1 MTIPEGYKPQLA
13 IEQTKVKTQPANR
26 YMSEKLDGIRCI
38 IFGGVAYSRSLKR
51 IPNLSIQAY
60 VQYHAEAMDG
70 MDGELIVGDK
80 NAPDVFNQST
90 SGVMRIEGEPDFT
103 FWVFDRWHPTATWLE
118 RYARLVNH
126 SRLPAR
132 VKLLEHFPVE
142 VNPEATDFDEDNSID
157 EFEAKM
163 LAQGAEGIMLRD
175 SDAKYKCGRSGTKNP
190 ELQKVKRF
198 VDNEFEII
206 GWEPKYTNTNEA
218 KTNELGRTA
227 RSTAK
232 DGMVALDTM
241 GSLILRT
248 SKGDT
253 FSCGSGMTDAIREDL
268 WERRETLLGQLA
280 KVKYFDVGTGYK
292 TPRFPVLVGIRH
304 KDDL

>member
-1 MTIPEGYKPQLA
+1 MSIPEGFKPQLA
-13 IEQTKVKTQPANR
+13 IEHTKVKTQPSNR

-38 IFGGVAYSRSLKR
+38 IFGGVAYSRSLKK
-51 IPNLSIQAY
+51 IPNLSIQNYAKKF
-60 VQYHAEAMDG
+60 AEVLEG

-80 NAPDVFNQST
+80 NASDVFNKST

-103 FWVFDRWHPTATWLE
+103 FWVFDQFHPTATWLQ
-118 RYARLVNH
+118 RYSRLVNYVFT
-126 SRLPAR
+126 PKR
-132 VKLLEHFPVE
+132 VVLLNHHPV
-142 VNPEATDFDEDNSID
+142 TDDSDID
-157 EFEAKM
+157 EFEAEM
-163 LAQGAEGIMLRD
+163 LAQGAEGVMIRD
-175 SDAKYKCGRSGTKNP
+175 ADAKYKCGRSGTKTP

-241 GSLILRT
+241 GALILCT
-248 SKGDT
+248 SIGDV
-253 FSCGSGMTDAIREDL
+253 FNCGSGMTDAIREDL
-268 WERRETLLGQLA
+268 WERRETLMGQLA
-280 KVKYFDVGTGYK
+280 KVKYFDVGNGYNV
-292 TPRFPVLVGIRH
+292 PRFPVLVGIRH
-304 KDDL
+304 SDDL

>member
-1 MTIPEGYKPQLA
+1 MTIPEGFKPQLA
-13 IEQTKVKTQPANR
+13 IEQTKVKTQPSNM

-38 IFGGVAYSRSLKR
+38 VFGGVAYSRSLKR

-60 VQYHAEAMDG
+60 VNYWAHILEG
-70 MDGELIVGDK
+70 FDGELIVGDK

-103 FWVFDRWHPTATWLE
+103 FWAFDRYHHDATWLE
-118 RYARLVNH
+118 RYAFLVNNNL
-126 SRLPAR
+126 LPDR
-132 VKLLEHFPVE
+132 VKVLEHFLVE
-142 VNPEATDFDEDNSID
+142 DDESINH
-157 EFEAKM
+157 FEAKM
-163 LAQGAEGIMLRD
+163 LVQGAEGIMLRD
-175 SDAKYKCGRSGTKNP
+175 ADAKYKCGRSGTKTP

-241 GSLILRT
+241 GSLILCT

-253 FSCGSGMTDAIREDL
+253 FSCGSGMTDAIRADL
-268 WERRETLLGQLA
+268 WERRETLMGQLA
-280 KVKYFDVGTGYK
+280 KVKYFDVGNGYNV
-292 TPRFPVLVGIRH
+292 PRFPVLVGIRH

>member
-1 MTIPEGYKPQLA
+1 MIPEGFKPQLA
-13 IEQTKVKTQPANR
+13 IEQTKVKTQPSNM

-60 VQYHAEAMDG
+60 VQHHAEAMEG

-103 FWVFDRWHPTATWLE
+103 FWVFDRWHPTDSWIC
-118 RYARLVNH
+118 RYLYLVNYIK
-126 SRLPAR
+126 LPER
-132 VKLLEHFPVE
+132 VKILQHFQVTE
-142 VNPEATDFDEDNSID
+142 MSHID
-157 EFEAKM
+157 EFERDM

-175 SDAKYKCGRSGTKNP
+175 TDAKYKCGRSGTKNP

-206 GWEPKYTNTNEA
+206 GWEPKYTNTNTA
-218 KTNELGRTA
+218 TVNELGRTA

-268 WERRETLLGQLA
+268 WERRETLMGQLA
-280 KVKYFDVGTGYK
+280 KVKYFDVGNGYNV
-292 TPRFPVLVGIRH
+292 PRFPVLVGIRH
-304 KDDL
+304 KDDM

>member
-1 MTIPEGYKPQLA
+1 MTIPEGFKPQLA
-13 IEQTKVKTQPANR
+13 IEQTKVKTQPANL

-38 IFGGVAYSRSLKR
+38 VFGGVAYSRSLKR

-60 VQYHAEAMDG
+60 VQHHAEAMEG

-103 FWVFDRWHPTATWLE
+103 FWVFDQFHATANWLE

-126 SRLPAR
+126 SRLPTR
-132 VKLLEHFPVE
+132 VALLVHYPVE
-142 VNPEATDFDEDNSID
+142 EMFNID
-157 EFEAKM
+157 EFERDM

-175 SDAKYKCGRSGTKNP
+175 ADAKYKCGRSGTKNP

-248 SKGDT
+248 FKGDT

-268 WERRETLLGQLA
+268 WERRETLMGQLA
-280 KVKYFDVGTGYK
+280 KVKYFDVGNGYNV
-292 TPRFPVLVGIRH
+292 PRFPVLVGIRH

>member
-1 MTIPEGYKPQLA
+1 MTIPEGFKPQLA
-13 IEQTKVKTQPANR
+13 IEQTKVKTQPSNM

-60 VQYHAEAMDG
+60 VNYHAEAMEG

-132 VKLLEHFPVE
+132 VALLVHHPVE
-142 VNPEATDFDEDNSID
+142 EMFNID
-157 EFEAKM
+157 EFERDM

-175 SDAKYKCGRSGTKNP
+175 ADAKYKCGRSGTKNP

-198 VDNEFEII
+198 VDNEFQII

-241 GSLILRT
+241 GSLILCT

-268 WERRETLLGQLA
+268 WERRETLMGQLA
-280 KVKYFDVGTGYK
+280 KVKYFDVGNGYNV
-292 TPRFPVLVGIRH
+292 PRFPVLVGIRH

>member
-1 MTIPEGYKPQLA
+1 MTIPEGFKPLLA
-13 IEQTKVKTQPANR
+13 IEHSKVKTQKFP
-26 YMSEKLDGIRCI
+26 YYLSEKLDGIRCI
-38 IFGGVAYSRSLKR
+38 VFGGVAYSRSLKR
-51 IPNLSIQAY
+51 IPNMSIQAY
-60 VQYHAEAMDG
+60 VNYWANVLEG
-70 MDGELIVGDK
+70 LDGELIVGDK

-103 FWVFDRWHPTATWLE
+103 FWVFDRFMTGGELYT
-118 RYARLVNH
+118 
-126 SRLPAR
+126 SRIGKIPQNLPDR
-132 VKLLEHFPVE
+132 VKFLPQFYVE
-142 VNPEATDFDEDNSID
+142 TQEEVDKYEADF
-157 EFEAKM
+157 
-163 LAQGAEGIMLRD
+163 LATGAEGVMLKNPH
-175 SDAKYKCGRSGTKNP
+175 STYKCGRSGTKNP

-206 GWEPKYTNTNEA
+206 GWEPKYTNTNA
-218 KTNELGRTA
+218 ATVNELGRTA

-232 DGMVALDTM
+232 DGMVTLDTM

-268 WERRETLLGQLA
+268 WERRETLMGQLA
-280 KVKYFDVGTGYK
+280 KVKYFDVGNGYNV
-292 TPRFPVLVGIRH
+292 PRFPVLVGIRH

>member
-1 MTIPEGYKPQLA
+1 MIPEGFKPQLA

-38 IFGGVAYSRSLKR
+38 VFGGVAYSRSLKP
-51 IPNLSIQAY
+51 IPNKFIQAY
-60 VQYHAEAMDG
+60 VKHHWEMLDG
-70 MDGELIVGDK
+70 VDGELIVGDK

-118 RYARLVNH
+118 RYARLVNLDRDD
-126 SRLPAR
+126 RLPLR
-132 VKLLEHFPVE
+132 VNVLQHFPVE
-142 VNPEATDFDEDNSID
+142 EDVCID
-157 EFEAKM
+157 DFEAEM

-175 SDAKYKCGRSGTKNP
+175 ADAKYKCGRSGTKTP

-218 KTNELGRTA
+218 KTNELGRTE

-232 DGMVALDTM
+232 EGMVALDTM
-241 GSLILRT
+241 GSLILCT
-248 SKGDT
+248 SKGDK
-253 FSCGSGMTDAIREDL
+253 FSCGSGMTDAIRADL
-268 WERRETLLGQLA
+268 WERRETLMGQLA
-280 KVKYFDVGTGYK
+280 KVKYFDVGTGYNV
-292 TPRFPVLVGIRH
+292 PRFPVLVGIRH

>member
-1 MTIPEGYKPQLA
+1 MTIPEGFKPQLA
-13 IEQTKVKTQPANR
+13 IEQIKVKTQPSNM

-38 IFGGVAYSRSLKR
+38 VFGGVAYSRSLKR

-60 VQYHAEAMDG
+60 VQYHAEAMEG

-103 FWVFDRWHPTATWLE
+103 FWVFDRWHPTAMWLA
-118 RYARLVNH
+118 RYGRLVNH
-126 SRLPAR
+126 SYLPKR

-142 VNPEATDFDEDNSID
+142 EDSDID

-175 SDAKYKCGRSGTKNP
+175 ADAKYKCGRSGTKNP

-241 GSLILRT
+241 GSLILCT

-268 WERRETLLGQLA
+268 WERRETLMGQLA
-280 KVKYFDVGTGYK
+280 KVKYFDVGNGYNV
-292 TPRFPVLVGIRH
+292 PRFPIFIAIRH

>member
-1 MTIPEGYKPQLA
+1 MTIPEGFKPQLA

-38 IFGGVAYSRSLKR
+38 VFGGVAYSRSLKP
-51 IPNLSIQAY
+51 IPNKFIQAY
-60 VQYHAEAMDG
+60 VKHHWEMLDG
-70 MDGELIVGDK
+70 VDGELIVGDK

-118 RYARLVNH
+118 RYARLVNLDRDD
-126 SRLPAR
+126 RLPLR
-132 VKLLEHFPVE
+132 VE
-142 VNPEATDFDEDNSID
+142 VLPHYSISCDEQLD
-157 EFEAKM
+157 EFEAEM
-163 LAQGAEGIMLRD
+163 LAQGAEGVMIRD
-175 SDAKYKCGRSGTKNP
+175 TDAKYKCGRSGTKTP

-198 VDNEFEII
+198 VDNEFQII

-218 KTNELGRTA
+218 KTNELGRTM

-241 GSLILRT
+241 GSLILCT
-248 SKGDT
+248 SKGDA
-253 FSCGSGMTDAIREDL
+253 FSCGSGMTDAIRADL
-268 WERRETLLGQLA
+268 WERRESLMGQLA
-280 KVKYFDVGTGYK
+280 KVKYFDVGTGYSV
-292 TPRFPVLVGIRH
+292 PRFPIFLGIRS
-304 KDDL
+304 KDDM

>member
-1 MTIPEGYKPQLA
+1 MTTIPEVFKPQLA
-13 IEQTKVKTQPANR
+13 IEQTKVKTQPVNR

-38 IFGGVAYSRSLKR
+38 VFGGVAYSRSLKR

-60 VQYHAEAMDG
+60 VQQYAEAMEG

-103 FWVFDRWHPTATWLE
+103 FWAFDHFHPRATWLE
-118 RYARLVNH
+118 RYGYLVN
-126 SRLPAR
+126 RAYLPLR
-132 VKLLEHFPVE
+132 VKVLEHIAVE
-142 VNPEATDFDEDNSID
+142 DEAMIY
-157 EFEAKM
+157 EFERNM

-175 SDAKYKCGRSGTKNP
+175 ADAKYKCGRSGTKNP

-198 VDNEFEII
+198 VDSEFEII
-206 GWEPKYTNTNEA
+206 GWEPKYTNTNTA
-218 KTNELGRTA
+218 TVNELGRTA

-241 GSLILRT
+241 GALILCT

-253 FSCGSGMTDAIREDL
+253 FSCGSGMTDAIRENL
-268 WERRETLLGQLA
+268 WERRETLMGQLA
-280 KVKYFDVGTGYK
+280 KVKYFDVGNGYNV
-292 TPRFPVLVGIRH
+292 PRFPVLVGIRH

>member
-1 MTIPEGYKPQLA
+1 MTIPEGFKPMLA

-38 IFGGVAYSRSLKR
+38 VFGGVAYSRSLKP

-60 VQYHAEAMDG
+60 VNYWAHILEG

-103 FWVFDRWHPTATWLE
+103 FWVFDRYHHKATWLE
-118 RYARLVNH
+118 RYAFLVNNEL
-126 SRLPAR
+126 LPDR
-132 VKLLEHFPVE
+132 VKVLEHFLVE
-142 VNPEATDFDEDNSID
+142 DDESIQH
-157 EFEAKM
+157 FEAKM
-163 LAQGAEGIMLRD
+163 LGQGAEGVMLRD
-175 SDAKYKCGRSGTKNP
+175 ADAKYKCGRSGTKTP

-198 VDNEFEII
+198 VDNEFQII

-218 KTNELGRTA
+218 KINELGRTE

-241 GSLILRT
+241 GSLILCT

-253 FSCGSGMTDAIREDL
+253 FSCGSGMTDAIRADL
-268 WERRETLLGQLA
+268 WERRETLMGQFA
-280 KVKYFDVGTGYK
+280 KVKYFDIGTGYNV
-292 TPRFPVLVGIRH
+292 PRFPVLVGIRH

>member
-1 MTIPEGYKPQLA
+1 MIPEGFKPLLA
-13 IEQTKVKTQPANR
+13 IEHSKVKTQKFP
-26 YMSEKLDGIRCI
+26 YYLSEKLDGIRCI
-38 IFGGVAYSRSLKR
+38 VFGGVAYSRSLKR

-60 VQYHAEAMDG
+60 VQHHAEAMEG

-103 FWVFDRWHPTATWLE
+103 FWVFDMYHPADYTTRIGKIPTE
-118 RYARLVNH
+118 
-126 SRLPAR
+126 LPNR
-132 VKLLEHFPVE
+132 VKFLPQFYVE
-142 VNPEATDFDEDNSID
+142 KQEEVDKYEA
-157 EFEAKM
+157 EF
-163 LAQGAEGIMLRD
+163 LAQGAEGVMLKDPD
-175 SDAKYKCGRSGTKNP
+175 SLYKCGRSGTKNP

-206 GWEPKYTNTNEA
+206 GWEPKYTNTNTA
-218 KTNELGRTA
+218 TVNELGRTA

-253 FSCGSGMTDAIREDL
+253 FSCGSGMTDIIREDL
-268 WERRETLLGQLA
+268 WKRREKLMGQLA
-280 KVKYFDVGTGYK
+280 KVKYFDVGNGYNV
-292 TPRFPVLVGIRH
+292 PRFPVLVGIRH

>member
-1 MTIPEGYKPQLA
+1 MIPEGFKPLLA
-13 IEQTKVKTQPANR
+13 IEHGKVKTQKFP
-26 YMSEKLDGIRCI
+26 YYLSEKLDGIRCI
-38 IFGGVAYSRSLKR
+38 IFGGVAYSRSLKL

-60 VQYHAEAMDG
+60 VQLHADVLNG
-70 MDGELIVGDK
+70 FDGELIVGDK

-103 FWVFDRWHPTATWLE
+103 FWVFDRYDPTGCVYT
-118 RYARLVNH
+118 
-126 SRLPAR
+126 SRIGKIPSELPDR
-132 VKLLEHFPVE
+132 VKFLPQFYVTKQDE
-142 VNPEATDFDEDNSID
+142 VDQWEANFL
-157 EFEAKM
+157 KK
-163 LAQGAEGIMLRD
+163 GAEGVMLRD
-175 SDAKYKCGRSGTKNP
+175 PHSLYKFGRSGTKNP

-198 VDNEFEII
+198 VDSEFEII
-206 GWEPKYTNTNEA
+206 GWEPKYTNTNA
-218 KTNELGRTA
+218 ATVNELGRTA

-268 WERRETLLGQLA
+268 WERRETLMGQLA
-280 KVKYFDVGTGYK
+280 KVKYFDVGNGYNV
-292 TPRFPVLVGIRH
+292 PRFPVLVGIRH

>member
-1 MTIPEGYKPQLA
+1 MTIPEGFKPQLA
-13 IEQTKVKTQPANR
+13 IEQTKVKTQPTNR

-38 IFGGVAYSRSLKR
+38 VFGGVAYSRSLKP
-51 IPNLSIQAY
+51 IPNKFIQAY
-60 VQYHAEAMDG
+60 FKHHWEMLDG

-90 SGVMRIEGEPDFT
+90 SGVMRIEGEPEFT
-103 FWVFDRWHPTATWLE
+103 FWVFDRFHPTQPWLE
-118 RYARLVNH
+118 RYVRLVALNIKNA
-126 SRLPAR
+126 LPLR
-132 VKLLEHFPVE
+132 VEVLDHFPV
-142 VNPEATDFDEDNSID
+142 TEDACID
-157 EFEAKM
+157 DFEAEM
-163 LAQGAEGIMLRD
+163 LAQGAEGVMIRD
-175 SDAKYKCGRSGTKNP
+175 TDAKYKCGRSSTKNP

-206 GWEPKYTNTNEA
+206 GWEPKYTNTNAA
-218 KTNELGRTA
+218 KINELGRTE

-268 WERRETLLGQLA
+268 WERRETLMGQLA
-280 KVKYFDVGTGYK
+280 KVKYFDVGTGYNV
-292 TPRFPVLVGIRH
+292 PRFPVLVGIRH
-304 KDDL
+304 KDDM

>member
-1 MTIPEGYKPQLA
+1 MMTIPTDFRPQLA
-13 IEQTKVKTQPANR
+13 IEQTKVKTQPANM

-38 IFGGVAYSRSLKR
+38 VFGGVAYSRSLKP
-51 IPNLSIQAY
+51 IPNKSIQAY
-60 VQYHAEAMDG
+60 VKHHWEMLDG

-90 SGVMRIEGEPDFT
+90 SGVMRIEGEPEFT

-118 RYARLVNH
+118 RYAYLVNLDRDD
-126 SRLPAR
+126 RLPLR
-132 VKLLEHFPVE
+132 VEVLEHFPVE
-142 VNPEATDFDEDNSID
+142 EMFNID
-157 EFEAKM
+157 EFERDM

-175 SDAKYKCGRSGTKNP
+175 SDAKYKCGRSGTKTP

-218 KTNELGRTA
+218 KTNELGRTE

-232 DGMVALDTM
+232 EGMVALDTM
-241 GSLILRT
+241 GSLILCT

-253 FSCGSGMTDAIREDL
+253 FSCGSGMTDAIRADL
-268 WERRETLLGQLA
+268 WERRETLMGQLA
-280 KVKYFDVGTGYK
+280 KVKYFDVGTGYNV
-292 TPRFPVLVGIRH
+292 PRFPVLVGIRH
-304 KDDL
+304 KYDM

>member
-1 MTIPEGYKPQLA
+1 MIPEGFKPQLA
-13 IEQTKVKTQPANR
+13 IEQTKVKTQPSNM

-38 IFGGVAYSRSLKR
+38 IFDGVAYSRSLKR

-60 VQYHAEAMDG
+60 VQHHAESMEG

-103 FWVFDRWHPTATWLE
+103 FWVFDRWHPTQTWIE
-118 RYARLVNH
+118 RFTRLVNYT
-126 SRLPAR
+126 RFPAR
-132 VKLLEHFPVE
+132 VKVLEHLTVE
-142 VNPEATDFDEDNSID
+142 SETQID
-157 EFEAKM
+157 EFEATM
-163 LAQGAEGIMLRD
+163 LAQGAEGVMLRD
-175 SDAKYKCGRSGTKNP
+175 SDATYKCGRSGTKNP

-218 KTNELGRTA
+218 TVNELG
-227 RSTAK
+227 
-232 DGMVALDTM
+232 TM

-268 WERRETLLGQLA
+268 WERRETLMGQLA
-280 KVKYFDVGTGYK
+280 KVKYFDVGNGYNV
-292 TPRFPVLVGIRH
+292 PRFPVLVGIRH

>member
-1 MTIPEGYKPQLA
+1 MIPEGFKPQLA
-13 IEQTKVKTQPANR
+13 IEQTKVKTQPSNM

-38 IFGGVAYSRSLKR
+38 VFGGVAYSRSLKH

-60 VQYHAEAMDG
+60 VQYHAEALEG

-103 FWVFDRWHPTATWLE
+103 FWVFDRWHPTANWLE
-118 RYARLVNH
+118 RYAGLVNRNH
-126 SRLPAR
+126 FLPNR
-132 VKLLEHFPVE
+132 VALLVHHPVE
-142 VNPEATDFDEDNSID
+142 DMFNID
-157 EFEAKM
+157 EFERDM

-175 SDAKYKCGRSGTKNP
+175 ADAKYKCGRSGTKNP

-218 KTNELGRTA
+218 KTNELGRTE

-232 DGMVALDTM
+232 AGMKALDTM
-241 GSLILRT
+241 GALILQT
-248 SKGDT
+248 KEGEVFT
-253 FSCGSGMTDAIREDL
+253 CGSGFTDKLRDTMWA
-268 WERRETLLGQLA
+268 ERDGLIGEFA
-280 KVKYFDVGTGYK
+280 KVKYFDVGNGYK
-292 TPRFPVLVGIRH
+292 VPRFPVFVAIRH
-304 KDDL
+304 KDDM

>member
-1 MTIPEGYKPQLA
+1 MIPENFRPILA
-13 IEQTKVKTQPANR
+13 IEHSKVKTQPSNM

-38 IFGGVAYSRSLKR
+38 VFGGVAYSRSLKR
-51 IPNLSIQAY
+51 IPNLSIQSY
-60 VQYHAEAMDG
+60 VQHHAEALEG

-103 FWVFDRWHPTATWLE
+103 FWVFDQFHATISWLE
-118 RYARLVNH
+118 RYAWIVNYG
-126 SRLPAR
+126 RLPDR

-142 VNPEATDFDEDNSID
+142 EMYNID
-157 EFEAKM
+157 EFEVEM

-175 SDAKYKCGRSGTKNP
+175 ADAKYKCGRSGTKNP

-206 GWEPKYTNTNEA
+206 GWEPKYTNTNTA
-218 KTNELGRTA
+218 TVNELGRTA

-268 WERRETLLGQLA
+268 WERRETLMNQLA
-280 KVKYFDVGTGYK
+280 KVKYFDVGNGYNV
-292 TPRFPVLVGIRH
+292 PRFPVFVAIRH
-304 KDDL
+304 EDDL

>member
-1 MTIPEGYKPQLA
+1 MTIPEGFKPQLA
-13 IEQTKVKTQPANR
+13 IEQTKVKTQPANM

-38 IFGGVAYSRSLKR
+38 VFGGVAYSRSLKP
-51 IPNLSIQAY
+51 IPNKSIQSY
-60 VQYHAEAMDG
+60 VKHHWEMLDG

-103 FWVFDRWHPTATWLE
+103 FWVFDRFHPTATWLE
-118 RYARLVNH
+118 RYARLVNLDRDD
-126 SRLPAR
+126 RLPLR
-132 VKLLEHFPVE
+132 VEVLEHFPVE
-142 VNPEATDFDEDNSID
+142 EMFNID
-157 EFEAKM
+157 EFAAKM

-218 KTNELGRTA
+218 KTNELGRTE

-232 DGMVALDTM
+232 EGMVALDTM
-241 GSLILRT
+241 GSLILCT

-253 FSCGSGMTDAIREDL
+253 FSCGSGMTDAIRADL
-268 WERRETLLGQLA
+268 WERRETLMGQLA
-280 KVKYFDVGTGYK
+280 KVKYFDVGTGYNV
-292 TPRFPVLVGIRH
+292 PRFPVLVGIRH

>member
-1 MTIPEGYKPQLA
+1 MIPEGFKPQLA
-13 IEQTKVKTQPANR
+13 IEQTKVKTQPSNM

-60 VQYHAEAMDG
+60 VQHHAEAMEG

-103 FWVFDRWHPTATWLE
+103 FWVFDKYHPTETWLA
-118 RYARLVNH
+118 RYAYVKNKLKN
-126 SRLPAR
+126 SPIDR
-132 VKLLEHFPVE
+132 VVLLEHFAV
-142 VNPEATDFDEDNSID
+142 DQMSDID
-157 EFEAKM
+157 DFEADM

-175 SDAKYKCGRSGTKNP
+175 ADAKYKCGRSGTKNP

-268 WERRETLLGQLA
+268 WERRETLMGQLA
-280 KVKYFDVGTGYK
+280 KVKYFDVGNGYNV
-292 TPRFPVLVGIRH
+292 PRFPVLVGIRH